1 MRTIELAVSFPPS
14 NKGSET
20 ITFEVED
27 DATEEQIAEMAE
39 AEFFNVCNFGWE
51 EK

>member
-1 MRTIELAVSFPPS
+1 MKTIEMAISFPPS
-14 NKGSET
+14 KKGSEV

-27 DATEEQIAEMAE
+27 DATEEQIAKQAE
-39 AEFFNVCNFGWE
+39 EEFFNVCNFGWE